1 MDERI
6 IAKLVETFSLSQLLE
21 IYDSQSCISF
31 DNHHVSSQQITSQQE
46 SSIQVD
52 DNFQIEPILKKYN
65 IRPYPNL
72 TNIPDSLHKIHIL
85 QEYCYYL
92 RDDMLDS
99 LQHMINVDDADFVA
113 KYGSKSMEYQYH
125 QIRKYMLE
133 EILENVK
140 HELNFLN
147 SKCII

>member
-31 DNHHVSSQQITSQQE
+31 DNHHVLSQQE
-46 SSIQVD
+46 SSVQVD

-113 KYGSKSMEYQYH
+113 KYGSKSMEYQH
-125 QIRKYMLE
+125 P
-133 EILENVK
+133 K
-140 HELNFLN
+140 HLSL
-147 SKCII
+147 IHI

>member
-6 IAKLVETFSLSQLLE
+6 ITKLVETFSLSQLLE
-21 IYDSQSCISF
+21 IYDSQTSVLF
-31 DNHHVSSQQITSQQE
+31 DTDIKSQQE

-65 IRPYPNL
+65 IRPQPNL
-72 TNIPDSLHKIHIL
+72 TNIPNLMHKIHIL
-85 QEYCYYL
+85 ERYCYCL
-92 RDDMLDS
+92 RNDILDS
-99 LQHMINVDDADFVA
+99 LQFMINIDDADFVA

-140 HELNFLN
+140 LELNLLN

>member
-21 IYDSQSCISF
+21 IYDSQSCIPF
-31 DNHHVSSQQITSQQE
+31 DNHHVLSQQK

-65 IRPYPNL
+65 IRPYPNIA
-72 TNIPDSLHKIHIL
+72 NIPDYLHKIHIL
-85 QEYCYYL
+85 QEYCYHL
-92 RDDMLDS
+92 RNEMLDS
-99 LQHMINVDDADFVA
+99 LQHMINIDDADFVA
-113 KYGSKSMEYQYH
+113 KYGSKSMDYQYH

-133 EILENVK
+133 EILENAK
-140 HELNFLN
+140 LELMFLN
-147 SKCII
+147 SKRTI